1 MNLADA
7 LKKGKVIVGTDSTLK
22 ALKNSKAKEVFL
34 SKNCPEDLKKQIKR
48 YCEISGAKLNEL
60 DQTNEE
66 LGSACKKPFSINAC
80 YY

>member
-1 MNLADA
+1 MNLKEAI
-7 LKKGKVIVGTDSTLK
+7 KKGKIIVGTDSTLK
-22 ALKNSKAKEVFL
+22 ALKNSEAKEVFL
-34 SKNCPEDLKKQIKR
+34 SVNCPDDLKNQIKR

-66 LGSACKKPFSINAC
+66 LGATCKKPFSINVC

>member
-1 MNLADA
+1 MSLADA
-7 LKKGKVIVGTDSTLK
+7 LKKEKLVIGTESTLK
-22 ALKNSKAKEVFL
+22 ALKKGKAKEVFL
-34 SKNCPEDLKKQIKR
+34 AKNCPENLREQIKK

-66 LGSACKKPFSINAC
+66 LGATCKKSFSINSC